1 MKYNTI
7 KFNDIANGPGIALSF
22 FTQGCP
28 HHCPNCFNPET
39 WDFDRGQ
46 EFTDNA
52 LNSIIKGLNINGV
65 QRHLAILGGE
75 PLALQNLRVTTIVI
89 ETVKRESPQTKI
101 YLWTG
106 YKYEDLKPEIKKYL
120 RERVDYLIDGRYIES
135 ERDITLKMRGSRNQR
150 IWDLKANKDVTNEFD
165 K

>member
-39 WDFDRGQ
+39 WDFNGGQ
-46 EFTDNA
+46 EFTNNT

-75 PLALQNLRVTTIVI
+75 PLALQNLRVTTIVT
-89 ETVKRESPQTKI
+89 ETIKRESPQTKI

-106 YKYEDLKPEIKKYL
+106 YKYEDLKPEIKEYL